1 MKNQPA
7 LWYTNSSLKVVVIFI
22 FIWLMGNMLILLAM
36 TDFFRSGF
44 QPDKHMPSALL
55 MLASTIS
62 TLKII
67 RNYFRTRT
75 TSN

>member
-7 LWYTNSSLKVVVIFI
+7 LWYTNPSLKVAVIFV
-22 FIWLMGNMLILLAM
+22 FMWLIGNTLIVLAM
-36 TDFFRSGF
+36 TDFFKSGF
-44 QPDKHMPSALL
+44 QPGKHMPSALL

>member
-7 LWYTNSSLKVVVIFI
+7 LWYTNPSLKVVVIFI

-44 QPDKHMPSALL
+44 QPGKHLPRALL
-55 MLASTIS
+55 ILASTIS